1 MRKDVAL
8 TFPLLTVMLLAACG
22 GGDSSSPTPEPASAD
37 TLNYQ
42 PWANGNRWVY
52 DDVSSE
58 SPDAYLTGKE
68 LAKLTGVKIVNGQKV
83 GTLQMANLNDYR
95 VMSSSLI
102 AKREDTLVQVYDAS
116 GPLPYSALGE
126 VVLLKFPVT
135 AGDSYPS
142 QEWISL
148 DYGSDLDGDLVNET
162 VNIKIDVSVLDAET
176 VQVPVGTFE
185 AALPV
190 STITTFTFTYS
201 KDGSQS
207 IYTRNEKSWYAAG
220 IGVVKQVT
228 TESFDGLP
236 GSLITR
242 IRLLSGYVVDGVST
256 ETTKP
261 TVAFPISAG
270 NTTLGPDYATPTV
283 RFSEPLDF
291 DCLGSGVVTL
301 KNSANQSVAGSAG
314 SYSDL
319 VLFMPQIPL
328 PSGKYTLSINGKAC
342 DALGNTMGSTYS
354 WTFTLDVD
362 PPTVVSISPSNNAER
377 VTIESDV
384 SIDFSEPLDLATVPG
399 NIRLSSASGIVPA
412 TLTNTDGIHFNLHP
426 DHPLDFDKTYTV
438 TIHSSVGDPYGNRLG
453 STQSF
458 QFTTRPSLFLAPE
471 YLLTGDWTEAVAVG
485 DLNGD
490 TRNDIVTV
498 THFSPPPPTPGYSEI
513 FVYYQDSEGT
523 LAAPRRYRT
532 NASCGSSSIAIGD
545 VSGDGIP
552 DIILAS
558 GCDLLEIYERDESD
572 DWFYSTSHA
581 ASGIELI
588 RAGDMN
594 HDGRIDIAGTNWGGS
609 SRIWYQGPAGGLQSP
624 QTYPLTNAGW
634 PDLEIGDINSDGLD
648 DIVVSSGQG
657 IGPSV
662 GIMTQLNSGGFNA
675 PKYLTNESGSTNS
688 IAIGDINGDGRQ
700 DLVESTAFGV
710 LSAYPSLST
719 HALGNLAELDSSRR
733 SRRPLEIADLDNDGR
748 DDILGVCNSAICLNR
763 QDNLGAMQPTEIFPM
778 LTSQM
783 DQSHGM
789 VLADINS
796 DGHKDAIV
804 VLTVNGLMILYN
816 SGR

>member
-1 MRKDVAL
+1 MRKDVAH
-8 TFPLLTVMLLAACG
+8 TFLLLAAIALAACSD
-22 GGDSSSPTPEPASAD
+22 GDSNSPAPTSSD

-42 PWANGNRWVY
+42 PWSDGNRWIY
-52 DDVSSE
+52 DDVNSD
-58 SPDAYLTGKE
+58 SPDATLLGRE
-68 LAKLTGVKIVNGQKV
+68 LAKLKGTTRVNGQRASI
-83 GTLQMANLNDYR
+83 LQVASLDDYR
-95 VMSSSLI
+95 VISHAFLT
-102 AKREDTLVQVYDAS
+102 KREDTLVQVYDTS
-116 GPLPYSALGE
+116 GPLPQSALGE
-126 VVLLKFPVT
+126 VVLLKFPLN
-135 AGDSYPS
+135 AGDVYPS
-142 QEWISL
+142 QEWPGL
-148 DYGSDLDGDLVNET
+148 DYGSDLDDDLVNET
-162 VNIKIDVSVLDAET
+162 VDIKIDVSVLDAET
-176 VQVPVGTFE
+176 VQVPVGTFD

-220 IGVVKQVT
+220 IGAVKQVS
-228 TESFDGLP
+228 TESLDDLP
-236 GSLITR
+236 ESVITR
-242 IRLLSGYVVDGVST
+242 IRLLSGYVVDGAPT
-256 ETTKP
+256 ESIKP

-283 RFSEPLDF
+283 RFSEPMDLD
-291 DCLGSGVVTL
+291 CMGNGVVTL
-301 KNSANQSVAGSAG
+301 RNSANQSFAGSAI

-319 VLFMPQIPL
+319 VLFVPQTPL
-328 PSGKYTLSINGKAC
+328 PSGKYTLSINGAAC

-362 PPTVVSISPSNNAER
+362 PPIVVSISPSSDAER
-377 VTIESDV
+377 VAVESDI
-384 SIDFSEPLDLATVPG
+384 SIDFSEPLDIATAPG

-490 TRNDIVTV
+490 TRNDVVTV
-498 THFSPPPPTPGYSEI
+498 THFYPLPPTPGYSEI
-513 FVYYQDSEGT
+513 FVSYQDSDGT
-523 LAAPRRYRT
+523 LAPPRRYRT
-532 NASCGSSSIAIGD
+532 NASCGASSIAIGD
-545 VSGDGIP
+545 VSGDGTP

-572 DWFYSTSHA
+572 DWFFSTSHA

-594 HDGRIDIAGTNWGGS
+594 HDGRIDIAGATRNS
-609 SRIWYQGPAGGLQSP
+609 TLVWYQGLAGGLQSP
-624 QTYPLTNAGW
+624 QAYTLANSGW
-634 PDLEIGDINSDGLD
+634 PDFEIGDLNGDGLA
-648 DIVVSSGQG
+648 DIAVSSGQG
-657 IGPSV
+657 IGASV
-662 GIMTQLNSGGFNA
+662 GIMTQLGSGGFSA
-675 PKYLTNESGSTNS
+675 PRYLTNESGSTVS
-688 IAIGDINGDGRQ
+688 IAIGDINDDGRQ
-700 DLVESTAFGV
+700 DLVEANGYGV
-710 LSAYPSLST
+710 LGAYPQLST
-719 HALGNLAELDSSRR
+719 HALGNLVELDSSHR
-733 SRRPLEIADLDNDGR
+733 SRLPLEIADLDNDGR
-748 DDILGVCNSAICLNR
+748 DDILGVCRSAICLNR

-778 LTSQM
+778 FTSQM
-783 DQSHGM
+783 DKPHGM

-796 DGHKDAIV
+796 DGNKDAIV
-804 VLTVNGLMILYN
+804 VLTVNGLMVLYN
-816 SGR
+816 SGK